1 MKTMSTVLEIIAL
14 GLSFVLVF
22 KLGCVLELL
31 GCFKQCAQATSYT
44 NYLRISR
51 GGTQES
57 VILKAPQLIA
67 MWDQISDAMVEYFV
81 FQQNMTPKCPVGR
94 AIAWYKVEIYL
105 GTLEI
110 WKVTNLN
117 QVDVSQNI
125 IYDTFQWH
133 ISHSYWLIKYI
144 SKN

>member
-1 MKTMSTVLEIIAL
+1 MSTVLEIIAL

-44 NYLRISR
+44 SYLRISR

-67 MWDQISDAMVEYFV
+67 M
-81 FQQNMTPKCPVGR
+81 
-94 AIAWYKVEIYL
+94 
-105 GTLEI
+105 
-110 WKVTNLN
+110 
-117 QVDVSQNI
+117 
-125 IYDTFQWH
+125 
-133 ISHSYWLIKYI
+133 
-144 SKN
+144 